1 VVTVSNGTWSCEV
14 HDGAL
19 VVELSGEIDCSN
31 APQIYE
37 RVKLEVEDVP
47 SDRLVVDLGAVTFLD
62 SSGIRFIVQAQRTIE
77 AVGGHLEL
85 RGVRPQAKKVL
96 EVTGVLQRLG

>member
-1 VVTVSNGTWSCEV
+1 MLPNSTWSCEL
-14 HDGAL
+14 HDGTL

-47 SDRLVVDLGAVTFLD
+47 SDRLVFDLGAVTFLD
-62 SSGIRFIVQAQRTIE
+62 SSGIRLLVQAQRSIE
-77 AVGGHLEL
+77 AAGGRFEL
-85 RGVRPQAKKVL
+85 RDVRPQAKQVL
-96 EVTGVLQRLG
+96 EVTGVLARLG